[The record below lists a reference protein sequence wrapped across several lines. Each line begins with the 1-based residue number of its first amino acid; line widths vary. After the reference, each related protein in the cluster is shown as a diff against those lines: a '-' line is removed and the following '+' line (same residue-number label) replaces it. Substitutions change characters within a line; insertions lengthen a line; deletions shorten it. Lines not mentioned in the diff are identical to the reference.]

1 LYLLILFLEFV
12 VGFLDNR
19 TEGLTKRLRKHYE
32 LVRIVLE
39 KKVTGW
45 IITAR
50 LVVSKPIPSVD
61 GVV

>member
-1 LYLLILFLEFV
+1 LYLLFV
-12 VGFLDNR
+12 LRVRADYLDNKP
-19 TEGLTKRLRKHYE
+19 EGLTKRLPKHYE

-50 LVVSKPIPSVD
+50 LVVSKPTPSVD